1 MAIRESDENKLT
13 LSGIYQYIITKFP
26 FFEKNK
32 RGWQNSIRH
41 NLSLNE
47 CFVKVPREGDGERKG
62 NFWTLDPAFAD
73 MFDKGNYRRRRRV
86 KRPFRTSPIS
96 CGPGTTHLNYSDA
109 YLYQNTKYLQTQ
121 PYLNYP
127 DAYVHQNPKYLPAHF
142 VNNAWTLSEPRPL
155 QSTASSIYQQPQ
167 CPNGNV
173 SPAPLN
179 GFPNSP
185 VNSHTNHLHP
195 GYGGYPRHANVWV
208 PHNGSHYPGIT
219 QTFSA
224 SGGQT
229 PPVSSD
235 QPAARQELFPH
246 RELSVSHYSDPTRS
260 HTDCRDVTPEQDA
273 FLETTLHSNKTGE
286 KTDQDQQRDPG
297 AGGMN
302 REEAPGKSPE
312 EMYVQQKVRVLLML
326 KKMGSNLTQSEEAFL
341 RSYAGVV
348 HSQMSQLPQHP
359 IDQGAEDVV
368 MAFSRSETEDRRQ

>member
-1 MAIRESDENKLT
+1 MQGTLDQSSTMKESSSDNAEDEVQVETRNVDPFQKPPYSYVALIAMAIRESDENKLT

-229 PPVSSD
+229 PPGSYHPLSYSI
-235 QPAARQELFPH
+235 QQE
-246 RELSVSHYSDPTRS
+246 
-260 HTDCRDVTPEQDA
+260 
-273 FLETTLHSNKTGE
+273 
-286 KTDQDQQRDPG
+286 
-297 AGGMN
+297 
-302 REEAPGKSPE
+302 
-312 EMYVQQKVRVLLML
+312 
-326 KKMGSNLTQSEEAFL
+326 
-341 RSYAGVV
+341 
-348 HSQMSQLPQHP
+348 MSL
-359 IDQGAEDVV
+359 
-368 MAFSRSETEDRRQ
+368 